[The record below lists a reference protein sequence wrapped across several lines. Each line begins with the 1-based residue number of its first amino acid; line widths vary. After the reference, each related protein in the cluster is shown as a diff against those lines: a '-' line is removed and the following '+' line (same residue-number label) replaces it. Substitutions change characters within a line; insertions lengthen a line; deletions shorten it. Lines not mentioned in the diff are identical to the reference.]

1 MTSKKPSAPANVT
14 LSAAKSLYRPGCEQ
28 NDRLAFLMETSPY
41 RVRSFGL
48 RPQDD
53 IQEALSPLR
62 VTLSAAKSLYRPGC
76 EQNDRPA
83 FLMETSP
90 YRVRSFGL
98 RPQDDIQEAFGPR
111 QRHSERS
118 EESLP
123 ARPRT

>member
-14 LSAAKSLYRPGCEQ
+14 LSAAKSLYRPG
-28 NDRLAFLMETSPY
+28 R
-41 RVRSFGL
+41 G
-48 RPQDD
+48 
-53 IQEALSPLR
+53 
-62 VTLSAAKSLYRPGC
+62 
-76 EQNDRPA
+76 QNDRPA

-98 RPQDDIQEAFGPR
+98 RPQDDIQEALSLR